1 MKTMK
6 KIWFVFTFLLGIQLA
21 DAQIGLFIYTNDTIP
36 SPVTLGNSFSF
47 NAIIRNDSSSVL
59 NERIGLGY
67 SVNGSAATTVSDSTS
82 GLQFDSAVALLNP
95 GDTVAKTIVVHVSGP
110 QFLVGPS
117 VVVIW
122 PISTHG
128 HALDSLTLH
137 INVLEPAGIAGID
150 DRSIKAYIVN
160 NEMMIQVEQ
169 DIQLRQVRI
178 FDVSGRE
185 ILSQINPSRITPL
198 PQMES
203 GIYLAEITYNNNQRK
218 LFKFFK

>member
-1 MKTMK
+1 
-6 KIWFVFTFLLGIQLA
+6 
-21 DAQIGLFIYTNDTIP
+21 
-36 SPVTLGNSFSF
+36 LGNSFSF
-47 NAIIRNDSSSVL
+47 NAIIRNDSASVL

-82 GLQFDSAVALLNP
+82 GLQFDTAVVLLNP
-95 GDTVAKTIVVHVSGP
+95 GDTVAKTIIVHVSGP
-110 QFLVGPS
+110 QFMVGPS

-137 INVLEPAGIAGID
+137 INVLEPSGITGID
-150 DRSIKAYIVN
+150 EQSIKAYAIN
-160 NEMMIQVEQ
+160 NMMMLQVEQ

-178 FDVSGRE
+178 LDVSGRE
-185 ILSQINPSRITPL
+185 ILNQINPSAIIPL

-203 GIYLAEITYNNNQRK
+203 GIYLMEITYNNNQRK